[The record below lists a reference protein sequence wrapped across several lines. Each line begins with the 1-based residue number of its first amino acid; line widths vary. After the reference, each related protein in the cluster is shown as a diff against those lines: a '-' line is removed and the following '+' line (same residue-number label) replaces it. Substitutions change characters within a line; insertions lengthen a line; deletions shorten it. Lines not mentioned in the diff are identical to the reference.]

1 MITIILGTRPE
12 IIKMAPV
19 IRACLKKDI
28 EYSVLHTG
36 QHYSY
41 EMDRIFFED
50 LNLPLPDDNLDAG
63 SGSHAEQTGKIMAGA
78 GRILSAHPPDIVLV
92 QGDTNTVLAGSL
104 AAAKLH
110 IPVGHV
116 EAGLRSFDR
125 RMPEEINRIVAD
137 HIADLLFAP
146 TRLARRNLRHEGIDA
161 AKIHVTGNTVVDAV
175 FQNREI
181 ARKGT
186 AILHDLGLTPRHYFL
201 VTAHRQENVDVK
213 HHFTGIIAALESLA
227 DRYGMP
233 VLFPMHPRAQ
243 KMVKEF
249 GIDPHG
255 ITVLQPIGYLDFLE
269 LEAQASLILT
279 DSGGVQ
285 EEACILNVPCV
296 TLRENTERPETIDA
310 GANMLAG
317 TGAEKIVQA
326 AGTMMD
332 APRTWKNPYGDG
344 KAAER
349 IVRICMQA
357 VRDNRR

>member
-1 MITIILGTRPE
+1 
-12 IIKMAPV
+12 
-19 IRACLKKDI
+19 
-28 EYSVLHTG
+28 
-36 QHYSY
+36 
-41 EMDRIFFED
+41 MDRIFFED

-63 SGSHAEQTGKIMAGA
+63 SGSHAEQTGKIMAGV

-92 QGDTNTVLAGSL
+92 QGDTNTVLAGTL

-249 GIDPHG
+249 GIDSARHYRP
-255 ITVLQPIGYLDFLE
+255 PAYR
-269 LEAQASLILT
+269 
-279 DSGGVQ
+279 
-285 EEACILNVPCV
+285 VP
-296 TLRENTERPETIDA
+296 RF
-310 GANMLAG
+310 
-317 TGAEKIVQA
+317 
-326 AGTMMD
+326 
-332 APRTWKNPYGDG
+332 PRTRSTGIAHPHRLRGRPGRGLHPERALRNPAREHGTT
-344 KAAER
+344 
-349 IVRICMQA
+349 
-357 VRDNRR
+357 RDHRCRCEHARRYRC